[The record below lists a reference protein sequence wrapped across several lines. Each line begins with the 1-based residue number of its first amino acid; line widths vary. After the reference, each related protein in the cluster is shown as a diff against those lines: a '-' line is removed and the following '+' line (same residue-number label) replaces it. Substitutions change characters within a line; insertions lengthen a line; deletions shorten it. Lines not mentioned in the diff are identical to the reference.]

1 MKNEP
6 ITLTNVEIQKILP
19 HRYPFLLIDKI
30 VDFEEGK
37 SITGIKNVTAN
48 EPQFTGHFP
57 GNPIMPGVLIT
68 EALAQVGAVMLLS
81 MPENRGKL
89 GVFTGINNF
98 KFRRQVVPGDTLEL
112 HADLVTYRHGMG
124 KANVKATVGG
134 QVAAAGEISFAVP
147 LLLSART
154 NTPKIFGLE
163 IQEDIAQMAQR
174 SVEHNKLED
183 RISIECGD
191 LKNAVSIYGRDSFD
205 KITCNPPYMKCGS
218 GNQNDI
224 DTKSISRHEV
234 MCTVD
239 DVINISAKLLI
250 PKGRFFMIH
259 RPNRLVDIMCAM
271 RKYKI
276 EPKRMRFV
284 HPSYDKVP
292 NMVLIEGMRDG
303 GEELKLLPPLY
314 VYNQDGTY
322 SDEIHKIYGN

>member
-68 EALAQVGAVMLLS
+68 EALA
-81 MPENRGKL
+81 KL

-134 QVAAAGEISFAVP
+134 QVAAAGEISFAVVDNI
-147 LLLSART
+147 A
-154 NTPKIFGLE
+154 N
-163 IQEDIAQMAQR
+163 ED
-174 SVEHNKLED
+174 
-183 RISIECGD
+183 
-191 LKNAVSIYGRDSFD
+191 
-205 KITCNPPYMKCGS
+205 
-218 GNQNDI
+218 
-224 DTKSISRHEV
+224 
-234 MCTVD
+234 
-239 DVINISAKLLI
+239 
-250 PKGRFFMIH
+250 
-259 RPNRLVDIMCAM
+259 
-271 RKYKI
+271 
-276 EPKRMRFV
+276 
-284 HPSYDKVP
+284 
-292 NMVLIEGMRDG
+292 
-303 GEELKLLPPLY
+303 
-314 VYNQDGTY
+314 
-322 SDEIHKIYGN
+322 